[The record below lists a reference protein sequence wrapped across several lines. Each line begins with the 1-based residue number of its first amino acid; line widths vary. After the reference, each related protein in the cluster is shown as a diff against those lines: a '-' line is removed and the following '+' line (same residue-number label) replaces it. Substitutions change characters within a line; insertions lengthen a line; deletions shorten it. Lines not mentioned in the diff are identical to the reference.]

1 MLLNHFLLVDQKPL
15 SIDHKIVFF
24 FLFLQLEDSIFC
36 KFFVMLHLQMIKQKA
51 YFLLE
56 NLDQVSKLNIN
67 LIFLLIFFD

>member
-24 FLFLQLEDSIFC
+24 LFLQLEDSTFC
-36 KFFVMLHLQMIKQKA
+36 KFFVVLHLQMIKQKA
-51 YFLLE
+51 YFLFE

-67 LIFLLIFFD
+67 LIFLLIFFY

>member
-1 MLLNHFLLVDQKPL
+1 MLLNHFLLVDQKHL
-15 SIDHKIVFF
+15 SIDHKIVF

-36 KFFVMLHLQMIKQKA
+36 KFFVVLHLQMIKQKA